1 MTNTGTS
8 SRLTSLDVFR
18 GFTVAGMI
26 MVNNPGSWATI
37 YPPLEHA
44 KWHGCT
50 PTDLVFP
57 FFLFIVGVA
66 ITISLGRKKE
76 QGVSHNS
83 ILFGAAK
90 RSAILIGLG
99 LFTAAFPFYF
109 WNSGN
114 WVNLETLRIPGVL
127 QRIGVV
133 YFIASFLFLKFDIKW
148 QAIIG
153 AALLIL
159 YWPLMTLIPIPGIG
173 MPDINDPL
181 KVISSYIDNLLLHGH
196 MWGATKVWDPEGI
209 VSTLPAISTTLSG
222 IMLGHL
228 LRSKLEQNEKAAW
241 IFFGG
246 TSALLTGYLWSLAF
260 PLNKALWTSSY
271 VVYTAGLALLIFGF
285 CYWLIDVKGYSK
297 WTKPFV
303 VYGTNAITVF
313 VASGLM
319 AKLMGM
325 IRWQIGTTPE
335 GDPIQ
340 TSVSGWIY
348 TNIFLSL
355 FTNYNASLAFALT
368 YVAFWGTIVWW
379 MHNKKIFIK
388 I

>member
-1 MTNTGTS
+1 MTNTVSS

-37 YPPLEHA
+37 YPPLAHA

-66 ITISLGRKKE
+66 ITISLGKKKE
-76 QGVSHNS
+76 QGADHNA
-83 ILFGAAK
+83 ILLGAAK

-114 WVNLETLRIPGVL
+114 WVNLETIRIPGVL

-133 YFIASFLFLKFDIKW
+133 YFIASFVFLKFDIKW

-181 KVISSYIDNLLLHGH
+181 KVISAYIDNIILHGH
-196 MWGATKVWDPEGI
+196 MWGATKVWDPEGL

-246 TSALLTGYLWSLAF
+246 TSALLGGYLWSLAF
-260 PLNKALWTSSY
+260 PLNKSLWTSSY
-271 VVYTAGLALLIFGF
+271 VIYTAGLALLIFGF

-325 IRWQIGTTPE
+325 IRWQIGTTAE

-340 TSVSGWIY
+340 TSVSGWLY
-348 TNIFLSL
+348 KNIFLSV
-355 FTNYNASLAFALT
+355 FTDYNASLAFALT
-368 YVAFWGTIVWW
+368 YVVFWGAIVWW